1 MLRLPKH
8 EQRGELLGSQLMTK
22 KVKQHKPGSIAD
34 LKDQLEN
41 VENKLRAEMSW
52 FREEIA
58 PLKNKQRQLLHEI
71 EKLTDG

>member
-1 MLRLPKH
+1 
-8 EQRGELLGSQLMTK
+8 MTK
-22 KVKQHKPGSIAD
+22 KIKQQKYKPGSIAD
-34 LKDQLEN
+34 LKDQLQN

-71 EKLTDG
+71 EKLQ

>member
-1 MLRLPKH
+1 
-8 EQRGELLGSQLMTK
+8 MTKEVKKK
-22 KVKQHKPGSIAD
+22 KVKKSLLND

-41 VENKLRAEMSW
+41 VENKLRAEFSW

-58 PLKNKQRQLLHEI
+58 PLKNKQKQLLNEI

>member
-8 EQRGELLGSQLMTK
+8 EQRGEFLGSQHMTK
-22 KVKQHKPGSIAD
+22 KPKYKPGSIAD
-34 LKDQLEN
+34 LKDQLQN

-71 EKLTDG
+71 EKLQ

>member
-1 MLRLPKH
+1 
-8 EQRGELLGSQLMTK
+8 MTK

-58 PLKNKQRQLLHEI
+58 PLKNKQRQLLDEI
-71 EKLTDG
+71 AKLQ

>member
-1 MLRLPKH
+1 
-8 EQRGELLGSQLMTK
+8 MTK
-22 KVKQHKPGSIAD
+22 KLKQQKYKPGSIAD
-34 LKDQLEN
+34 LKDQLQN

-71 EKLTDG
+71 EKLQ

>member
-1 MLRLPKH
+1 MRRLPKH
-8 EQRGELLGSQLMTK
+8 EQRGELLGSQIMIK
-22 KVKQHKPGSIAD
+22 KQKYKPGSIAD

-52 FREEIA
+52 FRDEIA

>member
-1 MLRLPKH
+1 
-8 EQRGELLGSQLMTK
+8 MTK
-22 KVKQHKPGSIAD
+22 KIKQQKYKPGSIND
-34 LKDQLEN
+34 LKEQLEN

-52 FREEIA
+52 FRYEIA

>member
-1 MLRLPKH
+1 
-8 EQRGELLGSQLMTK
+8 MTK
-22 KVKQHKPGSIAD
+22 KIKQQKYKPGSIAD
-34 LKDQLEN
+34 LKDQLQY

-71 EKLTDG
+71 EKLQ

>member
-1 MLRLPKH
+1 
-8 EQRGELLGSQLMTK
+8 MTK
-22 KVKQHKPGSIAD
+22 KLKQQKYKPGSIND
-34 LKDQLEN
+34 LKEQLEN

-52 FREEIA
+52 FRDEIA

>member
-1 MLRLPKH
+1 
-8 EQRGELLGSQLMTK
+8 MTK
-22 KVKQHKPGSIAD
+22 KVKQHKPGSIGD
-34 LKDQLEN
+34 LKEQLTN

-52 FREEIA
+52 FRDEIA

>member
-1 MLRLPKH
+1 MIKKQKYKH
-8 EQRGELLGSQLMTK
+8 
-22 KVKQHKPGSIAD
+22 GSIND
-34 LKDQLEN
+34 LKEQLEN

-71 EKLTDG
+71 EKLQ